1 MTWPIHVIVILYIHA
16 MVLPL
21 IMHTSETVMLEH
33 KQHYAEPLEGDNIR
47 PENSLSRR
55 KRKYFL
61 HLFTKLGLSLNS
73 QTQFVHFKGIVSN
86 SGSRKP
92 FIRTNT

>member
-21 IMHTSETVMLEH
+21 IMHTSEMVMLEH
-33 KQHYAEPLEGDNIR
+33 KLHYAELLEGDNIH

-61 HLFTKLGLSLNS
+61 HLLQNWGC
-73 QTQFVHFKGIVSN
+73 
-86 SGSRKP
+86 P
-92 FIRTNT
+92 